1 MKRILLLGPPG
12 AGKGTQA
19 DKIVA
24 QLGIPKIST
33 GDMFRQ
39 AIAAQTPLGKQ
50 VEGIMQA
57 GELVSD
63 DIVVAMVKDRLSQPD
78 CQQGFLLDGFPRT
91 LAQAQALDAAGVD
104 VDLVLTLEVPH
115 EQIIER
121 MSGRRVHPGS
131 GRVYHTVFNPPK
143 TAGLDD
149 MTGEPLI
156 QRKDDEV
163 DTVCERL
170 KIYDQRTLP
179 MVAYYREKAQTD
191 HTVQYAAIAGTNPVD
206 AVFAAIKAYL
216 E

>member
-50 VEGIMQA
+50 VESIMQA